1 MNKHITII
9 HKILFV
15 FSIIITGVLIFGGFD
30 EALEFWPV
38 LWIVLGIDAYLLGY
52 AIEFVV
58 ELFTELYLNGEVV
71 TIIVGMLTCI
81 PGLPGLYLC
90 LFGKGWDDLTA
101 YVLLFFFA
109 LPLLITTIVCLILC
123 LLQRRCLRTD
133 NRL

>member
-71 TIIVGMLTCI
+71 TIIVGM
-81 PGLPGLYLC
+81 
-90 LFGKGWDDLTA
+90 
-101 YVLLFFFA
+101 
-109 LPLLITTIVCLILC
+109 
-123 LLQRRCLRTD
+123 
-133 NRL
+133 